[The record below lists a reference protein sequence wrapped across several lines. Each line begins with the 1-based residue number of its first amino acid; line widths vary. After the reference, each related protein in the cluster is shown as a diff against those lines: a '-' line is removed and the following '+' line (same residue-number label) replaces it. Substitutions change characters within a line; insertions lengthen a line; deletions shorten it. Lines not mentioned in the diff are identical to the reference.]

1 MSNPKRA
8 EAVHV
13 ETLGDEV
20 CIYDWQ
26 RKEVHALNPTAA
38 RVWQQCDGQ
47 TSPQQIAATLAAEL
61 NVPNAEELVWLTLSK
76 LEKRICWPRRWSSPP
91 GARCCRAA
99 SSSSWALQQHC
110 CRSSTRVWRP
120 RRWRPN
126 HRCRRIRRP
135 RP

>member
-38 RVWQQCDGQ
+38 RVWQHCDGQ

-76 LEKRICWPRRWSSPP
+76 LEKAHLLADAVVKLSQRKVLPRR
-91 GARCCRAA
+91 A
-99 SSSSWALQQHC
+99 
-110 CRSSTRVWRP
+110 
-120 RRWRPN
+120 
-126 HRCRRIRRP
+126 
-135 RP
+135 